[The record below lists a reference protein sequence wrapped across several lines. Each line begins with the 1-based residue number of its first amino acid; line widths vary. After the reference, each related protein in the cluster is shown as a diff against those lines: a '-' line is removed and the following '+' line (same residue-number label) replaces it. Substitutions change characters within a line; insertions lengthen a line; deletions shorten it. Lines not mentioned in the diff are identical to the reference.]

1 MEREIIKNIKSLG
14 VAIVLATTTALFT
27 GCAGNRYE
35 QSTGEHI
42 DDTATTSRVKGALGG
57 DSVYKYPDVKV
68 STFKGT
74 VQLSGFVN
82 ERAQKARAGDLAKNT
97 VGVKEVVNNITVK
110 E

>member
-1 MEREIIKNIKSLG
+1 MKNIKSLG
-14 VAIVLATTTALFT
+14 MAIVLATAAAGFA

-42 DDTATTSRVKGALGG
+42 DDTVTTGRVKSALSK
-57 DSVYKYPDVKV
+57 DSLYKYPDVKV

-82 ERAQKARAGDLAKNT
+82 QKAQKDRAGDLAKNT
-97 VGVKEVVNNITVK
+97 EGVREVVNNISVK